1 MFENAANCREFPMS
15 STELH
20 SAAEEVRVRRVAE
33 VLSSARWLLF
43 ITTMLIVFGLTML
56 YSASYGQAGLK
67 YFRNQLIWTG
77 IGFAAGGVVL
87 AVGYRRV
94 ADRAGWWIVG
104 VIAALF
110 AAALFFPK
118 INGASRWIRLG
129 PVSIQPSEF
138 AKIAVA
144 VFVARYCA
152 DYCRTFARL
161 RDRHG
166 LLPLAGV
173 LAVVLGGIL
182 AGHDLGTTLLVFSA
196 ATLTL
201 FAAGLYLRY
210 MVIPMGLLSLVG
222 IYIYCFDAMRWARV
236 TSFLHPEAMQSGKGY
251 QLWTSLMALGSGG
264 WMGIGFMQSR
274 MKQRYLPEAHTDFI
288 MSVIGEEL
296 GLVAMLVMILA
307 YTLWGYFAIRIAL
320 RASSRLGMLLGFAL
334 TATFTLQAGINVAVI
349 SGSVPTKGMP
359 APFVSYGGSNMIAAL
374 IALGLLLSI
383 AADTA
388 FPGYEHSIVE
398 RVRRFFG
405 RALQGGTE

>member
-1 MFENAANCREFPMS
+1 MFRDAANNREFPVS
-15 STELH
+15 STELQ
-20 SAAEEVRVRRVAE
+20 SAAEEDRIRRVAE

-67 YFRNQLIWTG
+67 YFRNQLIWTVF
-77 IGFAAGGVVL
+77 GFAAGGAVL
-87 AVGYRRV
+87 LVGYRRI
-94 ADRAGWWIVG
+94 AARAGWWIAG
-104 VIAALF
+104 VTAALF

-144 VFVARYCA
+144 VFVARYCS

-166 LLPLAGV
+166 LLPLAAV

-196 ATLTL
+196 STLTL

-222 IYIYCFDAMRWARV
+222 IYIYFFDAMRWARV
-236 TSFLHPEAMQSGKGY
+236 TSFLHPEAMQSGKSY

-296 GLVAMLVMILA
+296 GLVAMLAMILS

-320 RASSRLGMLLGFAL
+320 RASNRLGMLLGFAL
-334 TATFTLQAGINVAVI
+334 AATFTLQAGINVAVI
-349 SGSVPTKGMP
+349 SGSIPTKGMP

-383 AADTA
+383 AADAA
-388 FPGYEHSIVE
+388 FPGYEHSVADRI
-398 RVRRFFG
+398 RRFFG
-405 RALQGGTE
+405 RIPQGERS

>member
-1 MFENAANCREFPMS
+1 MLRGAAAHREFPATA
-15 STELH
+15 TELY
-20 SAAEEVRVRRVAE
+20 SAAEDDRVRRVAE
-33 VLSSARWLLF
+33 VLSSVRGLLF
-43 ITTMLIVFGLTML
+43 VTTVLIVFGLTML

-67 YFRNQLIWTG
+67 YFRNQLIWVVIGLG
-77 IGFAAGGVVL
+77 IGGAVL
-87 AVGYRRV
+87 LVGCRRI
-94 ADRAGWWIVG
+94 ADRAGWWIAG
-104 VIAALF
+104 VTMALF

-144 VFVARYCA
+144 VFVAKYCA
-152 DYCRTFARL
+152 DNSRTFARL
-161 RDRHG
+161 RDRRG
-166 LLPLAGV
+166 LLPLAGT
-173 LAVVLGGIL
+173 LLVVLGGII

-210 MVIPMGLLSLVG
+210 MVIPLGVLSLVG
-222 IYIYCFDAMRWARV
+222 IYIFFFDAMRWARV
-236 TSFLHPEAMQSGKGY
+236 TSFLHPEAVKAGKGY

-264 WMGIGFMQSR
+264 WFGSGFMQSR

-296 GLVAMLVMILA
+296 GLAAMLLLILV

-320 RASSRLGMLLGFAL
+320 RASNRFGMLLGFAL
-334 TATFTLQAGINVAVI
+334 AATFTLQAGINVAVI
-349 SGSVPTKGMP
+349 SGSIPTKGMP

-374 IALGLLLSI
+374 IAVALLLSI
-383 AADTA
+383 AADTV
-388 FPGYEHSIVE
+388 FPGYEEYIGG
-398 RVRRFFG
+398 RIRRIFRGGKEGG
-405 RALQGGTE
+405 RE

>member
-1 MFENAANCREFPMS
+1 MLSPAAGGRKFPATS
-15 STELH
+15 PEAQPS
-20 SAAEEVRVRRVAE
+20 AEEERIRRIAE

-43 ITTMLIVFGLTML
+43 ITTMLVVFGLTML

-67 YFRNQLIWTG
+67 YFRNQLIWAAV
-77 IGFAAGGVVL
+77 GFAAGGAVL
-87 AVGYRRV
+87 QVGYRRI
-94 ADRAGWWIVG
+94 ADRAGWWIAG
-104 VIAALF
+104 VTAALF
-110 AAALFFPK
+110 AAAIFFPK
-118 INGASRWIRLG
+118 INGASRWILLG

-144 VFVARYCA
+144 VFVAKYCA
-152 DYCRTFARL
+152 DYGRTFARL
-161 RDRHG
+161 RDRRG
-166 LLPLAGV
+166 LLPLGGV

-196 ATLTL
+196 STLTL

-210 MVIPMGLLSLVG
+210 MVIPMGLLSLIG

-236 TSFLHPEAMQSGKGY
+236 TSFLHPEAMQSGKSY

-264 WMGIGFMQSR
+264 WLGIGFMQSR

-296 GLVAMLVMILA
+296 GLAAMLLMILA
-307 YTLWGYFAIRIAL
+307 YTLWGYFAVRIAL
-320 RASSRLGMLLGFAL
+320 RASNRLGMLLGFAL
-334 TATFTLQAGINVAVI
+334 AATFTLQAGINVAVI

-383 AADTA
+383 AADAA
-388 FPGYEHSIVE
+388 FPGYEHVVAD

-405 RALQGGTE
+405 RAPRGEPR

>member
-1 MFENAANCREFPMS
+1 MVRDAENSREFPMS
-15 STELH
+15 SVELQ
-20 SAAEEVRVRRVAE
+20 SAAEEARVGRVAE

-67 YFRNQLIWTG
+67 YFRNQLIWTVA
-77 IGFAAGGVVL
+77 GFAAGG
-87 AVGYRRV
+87 AVFAIGYRRI
-94 ADRAGWWIVG
+94 AARAGWWIAG

-144 VFVARYCA
+144 IFVARYCA

-173 LAVVLGGIL
+173 LAVVFGGIL
-182 AGHDLGTTLLVFSA
+182 AGHDLGTTLLIFSA
-196 ATLTL
+196 STLTL

-210 MVIPMGLLSLVG
+210 MVIPLSLLSLAG

-236 TSFLHPEAMQSGKGY
+236 TSFLHPETMQSGKGY

-296 GLVAMLVMILA
+296 GLIAMLAMILT

-320 RASSRLGMLLGFAL
+320 RSSSRLGMLLGFAL
-334 TATFTLQAGINVAVI
+334 TATFTLQAGINIAVV
-349 SGSVPTKGMP
+349 SGSIPTKGMP
-359 APFVSYGGSNMIAAL
+359 APFVSYGGSNMLAAL
-374 IALGLLLSI
+374 LALGLLLSI
-383 AADTA
+383 AADAA
-388 FPGYEHSIVE
+388 FPGYEHTIAD

-405 RALQGGTE
+405 GASRGGEE